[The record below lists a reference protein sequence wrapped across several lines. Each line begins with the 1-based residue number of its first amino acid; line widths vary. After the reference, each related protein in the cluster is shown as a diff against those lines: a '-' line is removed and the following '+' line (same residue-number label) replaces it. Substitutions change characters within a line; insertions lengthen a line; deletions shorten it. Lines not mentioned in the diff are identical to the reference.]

1 MLAQADL
8 DPTLVIGGR
17 VKGLGSNAHL
27 GHGEYLVAEAS
38 GERLAAEVRR
48 LLAPAARATMAARV
62 RALAHPDA
70 AERVLATVEAL
81 VYARTGGRR
90 RSA

>member
-1 MLAQADL
+1 
-8 DPTLVIGGR
+8 
-17 VKGLGSNAHL
+17 
-27 GHGEYLVAEAS
+27 
-38 GERLAAEVRR
+38 VRR